1 MVLFRYSLVS
11 CYDARSLCVVEG
23 VRDAVTKKIV
33 WVRRGDD
40 CGVARVKRRKNVVNY
55 VVVNDAIGH
64 YGEI

>member
-33 WVRRGDD
+33 
-40 CGVARVKRRKNVVNY
+40 
-55 VVVNDAIGH
+55 
-64 YGEI
+64 